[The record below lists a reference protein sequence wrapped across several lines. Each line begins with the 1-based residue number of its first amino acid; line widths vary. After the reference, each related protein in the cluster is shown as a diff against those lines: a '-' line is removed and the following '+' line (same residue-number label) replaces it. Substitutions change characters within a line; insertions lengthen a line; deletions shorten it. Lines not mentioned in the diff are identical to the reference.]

1 MFWMSL
7 CWRGCFPTSRVSPV
21 HHINA
26 PPLHWYEQGEWQIG
40 RTHEKT
46 SPANS
51 CWLVP
56 ERVFVV
62 PLLIPAA
69 FFNLRETS
77 RSNKKLDSCSS
88 SYECSCSSRI
98 NQPTNAFFHF
108 KYQVLSPIVVAQCFI
123 PFFVKVMSGEIHFVL
138 FSVSSQSNSYQQN
151 ETRMSCTSAFS
162 S

>member
-7 CWRGCFPTSRVSPV
+7 CWRWCFPTCLVSPDS
-21 HHINA
+21 

-40 RTHEKT
+40 RTHEKI

-56 ERVFVV
+56 EQVPVV
-62 PLLIPAA
+62 PLLIPA
-69 FFNLRETS
+69 FSSEETS
-77 RSNKKLDSCSS
+77 RSNKKLDSCYS

-108 KYQVLSPIVVAQCFI
+108 KYQALSPIAAAQCFI
-123 PFFVKVMSGEIHFVL
+123 SFFVKVMSGKIHFVL
-138 FSVSSQSNSYQQN
+138 FSVSSQSNSYLQN
-151 ETRMSCTSAFS
+151 ETQMSCTSAFS